1 MKVRFRR
8 EFGQDPFG
16 GEEINLERVP
26 CIGEYFQIG
35 GRKQSVSNQKRA
47 HDTDRLERTLYRRS
61 LD

>member
-16 GEEINLERVP
+16 GVEINLERVP

-35 GRKQSVSNQKRA
+35 EGNKAYQVKSVRMVLIAWKE
-47 HDTDRLERTLYRRS
+47 HYIVEV
-61 LD
+61 